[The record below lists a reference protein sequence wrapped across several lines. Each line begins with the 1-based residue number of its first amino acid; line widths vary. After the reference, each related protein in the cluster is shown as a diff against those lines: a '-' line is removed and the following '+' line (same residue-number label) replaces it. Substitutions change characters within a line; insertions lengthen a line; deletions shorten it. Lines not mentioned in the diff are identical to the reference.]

1 MKKNSIKLQREK
13 NARLV
18 SIITPTYNRRK
29 FIPNLIKCI
38 EAQTHKEFE
47 WIILDDGDDKIG
59 DLVKHLPYVNY
70 QSLGKKISLG
80 EKRNKACD
88 LARGSFLIFFDD
100 DDFHFPTRIQHSLEV
115 LKANPEAF
123 IVGSSKMFIYYK
135 KMDALYTTKDFNS
148 QHATAGTFCFRK
160 ALLNLTKFE
169 NKAERSEERYFLKDY
184 TIKMAQL
191 DFNQT
196 IIINAHDSNTFDKSN
211 LLGTKTI
218 ETTDKTLDDFN
229 SAWFWELS

>member
-1 MKKNSIKLQREK
+1 MKKNSIKLQKER

-47 WIILDDGDDKIG
+47 WIILDDGTDKIG
-59 DLVKHLPYVNY
+59 DLVKHLSYVNY
-70 QSLGKKISLG
+70 QSLEKKLTLG
-80 EKRNKACD
+80 EKRNRAND
-88 LARGSFLIFFDD
+88 LARGSYLIYFDD
-100 DDFHFPTRIQHSLEV
+100 DDYHFPSRISHSIEV
-115 LKANPEAF
+115 LKTTPEAF
-123 IVGSSKMFIYYK
+123 IVGSSSMYIYYS
-135 KMDALYTTKDFNS
+135 KMDALYTTKDFNA

-160 ALLNLTKFE
+160 SLLSLTKFE
-169 NKAERSEERYFLKDY
+169 NKAERSEERFFLKDY

-211 LLGTKTI
+211 LLGTKTLEPTEKKI
-218 ETTDKTLDDFN
+218 SDICPD
-229 SAWFWELS
+229 WFFE

>member
-1 MKKNSIKLQREK
+1 MGKKIEALRQK
-13 NARLV
+13 NLEMV
-18 SIITPTYNRRK
+18 SIVTPTYNRRK
-29 FIPNLIKCI
+29 FIKNFIKCV
-38 EAQTHKEFE
+38 EYQTYKNYELIF
-47 WIILDDGDDKIG
+47 IDDGTDKIK
-59 DLVKHLPYVNY
+59 DLVEHLPYVRY
-70 QSLGKKISLG
+70 YSYEKKMPIG
-80 EKRNKACD
+80 EKRNIGNS
-88 LARGSFLIFFDD
+88 LAKGGYILYADD
-100 DDFHFPTRIQHSLEV
+100 DDLMFPTRLHHSLEV

-135 KMDALYTTKDFNS
+135 KMDALYTTKHFNE

-160 ALLNLTKFE
+160 ALLGLTKFE
-169 NKAERSEERYFLKDY
+169 NKAVQSEERYFLRDY

-218 ETTDKTLDDFN
+218 ETTDKTITDIQ
-229 SAWFWELS
+229 AEWFFE